1 MNNFGRN
8 ELTSTTHQAR
18 KLPNKH
24 NSCEEVFRNIERKE
38 GAAQEESPFKLKK
51 YKTPKENACHTPSSL
66 FRNAVPNHRAIN
78 VTPAKDFFHKSTPGK
93 SRTCLAKGTEDR
105 LVVAV
110 RIRPLN
116 LSERTSSVVKVNGNQ
131 LVVPVVTPG
140 ASTGTYHTFTYDHV
154 FESNNIDYIDTQ
166 KQVFETI
173 ACPLLDKAFEGYN
186 ACLFAY
192 GQTGSGKS
200 YSMMG
205 SDPFSRDNFN
215 QNALS
220 CEAGIIP
227 RFCYQLFHYL
237 EAHREEFHVEI
248 EVSYFEI
255 YNERIHDLLCVKH
268 SSQKNI
274 EPAGISVKN
283 SQKCL
288 KVREHPI
295 WGPYVAEL
303 SVHSVD
309 TCEALQHWL
318 ILGHSQRATA
328 ATGLNEKSSRSH
340 SILNIM
346 LNVTN
351 RESLASSK
359 VNQGRRSKISLVDLA
374 GSERCSGTNDL
385 HKREGVHINKSLLAL
400 GKVIAALAD
409 KRSRT
414 FVPYRES
421 VLTYLLR
428 ENLGGNSKTVMLA
441 TISPANRHI
450 EETLATLRYAYQA
463 RSILNRVK
471 INESENDKIIRELR
485 AEIDRLKLLQNE
497 CQRLEISETP
507 KKVNNSAGASGENE
521 IENLKEQLI
530 EREKELC
537 RFQKSWMERLS
548 EAENLRKREMQLLKR
563 KGLALELTKNS
574 NQAYLVNLSEDPM
587 LSGTLFYIL
596 PLGSVTIGRTRLSL
610 EESQPDITLDGQLIA
625 HNHCAIEN
633 DGGRLYVI
641 PGSDHFETYLNGELV
656 TCKSEMFHAD
666 RLILGG
672 SHYFRISNPFCS
684 SKGLKQVIDYHLAY
698 KEILEKQEEKLR
710 LQLQEEKQMAI
721 QNMEKERSENE
732 RNYIELVQK
741 LELEKIMLKCNE
753 EILESERG
761 TNMTQTIRND
771 SMLNNV
777 MTSNSN
783 NQQFLN
789 EINDIMQKPSRES
802 LHKVQLLVKEANQY
816 SHIHNLKYEFKHS
829 QVADEFGML
838 FQTKILIIDKP
849 NQLVAEWPLARLQVW
864 LDIMRDLEHF
874 DSDNCF
880 NSVDIEW
887 KLVEADLD
895 ESLNNSYNSSG
906 IAIDLKA
913 YKGNS
918 LRDSPVRP
926 QNCGIVNAGGTVKV
940 SEANVKENGYGKSS
954 DFSILSAVYLQEM
967 KQAAIKLRKLCQ
979 QHMHDSSLLEM
990 LSSLDSLENALKIL
1004 QISTRKSSPPTNLF

>member
-1 MNNFGRN
+1 
-8 ELTSTTHQAR
+8 
-18 KLPNKH
+18 
-24 NSCEEVFRNIERKE
+24 
-38 GAAQEESPFKLKK
+38 
-51 YKTPKENACHTPSSL
+51 
-66 FRNAVPNHRAIN
+66 
-78 VTPAKDFFHKSTPGK
+78 
-93 SRTCLAKGTEDR
+93 
-105 LVVAV
+105 
-110 RIRPLN
+110 
-116 LSERTSSVVKVNGNQ
+116 
-131 LVVPVVTPG
+131 
-140 ASTGTYHTFTYDHV
+140 
-154 FESNNIDYIDTQ
+154 
-166 KQVFETI
+166 
-173 ACPLLDKAFEGYN
+173 
-186 ACLFAY
+186 
-192 GQTGSGKS
+192 
-200 YSMMG
+200 
-205 SDPFSRDNFN
+205 
-215 QNALS
+215 
-220 CEAGIIP
+220 
-227 RFCYQLFHYL
+227 
-237 EAHREEFHVEI
+237 
-248 EVSYFEI
+248 
-255 YNERIHDLLCVKH
+255 
-268 SSQKNI
+268 
-274 EPAGISVKN
+274 
-283 SQKCL
+283 
-288 KVREHPI
+288 
-295 WGPYVAEL
+295 PYVAEL
-303 SVHSVD
+303 SIHSVD

-318 ILGHSQRATA
+318 ILGHSQRATT

-351 RESLASSK
+351 MESPASSK

-374 GSERCSGTNDL
+374 GSERVSGTNNL

-409 KRSRT
+409 KNSRT

-441 TISPANRHI
+441 TISPAKTHI
-450 EETLATLRYAYQA
+450 EETLATLRYAQQA
-463 RSILNRVK
+463 RSIINRVK

-507 KKVNNSAGASGENE
+507 EKIDNNAGVSGENE
-521 IENLKEQLI
+521 VENLKEQLI

-548 EAENLRKREMQLLKR
+548 EAENLRRKEMQLLKR
-563 KGLALELTKNS
+563 KGLALELSKNS

-610 EESQPDITLDGQLIA
+610 EESQPDISLDGQLIA
-625 HNHCAIEN
+625 HNHCTIEN
-633 DGGRLYVI
+633 DGGQCE
-641 PGSDHFETYLNGELV
+641 HFETYLNGELV
-656 TCKSEMFHAD
+656 THKSEIFHAD

-672 SHYFRISNPFCS
+672 SHYFRVSNPFCS
-684 SKGLKQVIDYHLAY
+684 SKGLKQVVDYHLAY

-732 RNYIELVQK
+732 RNYKELVQK

-753 EILESERG
+753 EILESERRSNITLSNG
-761 TNMTQTIRND
+761 TLND
-771 SMLNNV
+771 V
-777 MTSNSN
+777 MPSNSN
-783 NQQFLN
+783 NQQFLD

-816 SHIHNLKYEFKHS
+816 SHIHALKYEFKHS

-864 LDIMRDLEHF
+864 LDIMRDIEHF

-887 KLVEADLD
+887 KLMEADLD

-918 LRDSPVRP
+918 LRESPVKR
-926 QNCGIVNAGGTVKV
+926 QNCVIVNTGGTAKV
-940 SEANVKENGYGKSS
+940 SEENGKKLGYDKSS
-954 DFSILSAVYLQEM
+954 DFSVLSSLYLQEM
-967 KQAAIKLRKLCQ
+967 KQTAIKLRKLCQ
-979 QHMHDSSLLEM
+979 QHVHDNSVLEM
-990 LSSLDSLENALKIL
+990 LSSLDSLENALKLWICA
-1004 QISTRKSSPPTNLF
+1004 QISLNIRSCKKSLSYYHFFIKHCYNTQGTRLSKYWRRARTKDKFWYARLSPNVKVIHYGDCDEKAIPTLEELPNKVSVIDIKLLLAGKECPHMKEKRTRKSAFNLAFSIAFDSMDHSTLDFVAPDEIIFNYWTD